1 MPIMTWDSSLD
12 VGVESMNDD
21 HKQILDLMNE
31 IHDRA
36 AAGETG
42 EAMIALVDTLAG
54 VTTEHFRDEEAY
66 MASVDFAG
74 LASHTLIH
82 ADLLKKYIAHA
93 DAIRTNGG
101 QVPSDFL
108 MFLKLWLTAHIKGI
122 DMKYAPTMP
131 LKMAG

>member
-12 VGVESMNDD
+12 VGVETMNDE

-36 AAGETG
+36 ATGETG
-42 EAMIALVDTLAG
+42 QAMTALVERLAQ
-54 VTTEHFRDEEAY
+54 VTIDHFRDEEAY

-74 LASHTLIH
+74 LASHKLIH
-82 ADLLKKYIAHA
+82 ADLLKKYTAHA
-93 DAIRTNGG
+93 DAIRANGG
-101 QVPSDFL
+101 TVPSDFL
-108 MFLKLWLTAHIKGI
+108 LFLKLWLTAHIKGI
-122 DMKYAPTMP
+122 DMKYSPTVP